1 MKMQLIGSSILIV
14 LTYTVL
20 SVDILLLIL
29 YDLFL
34 MIIALSLQWYYTPL
48 KLPYCWFSSA

>member
-29 YDLFL
+29 YDLF
-34 MIIALSLQWYYTPL
+34 
-48 KLPYCWFSSA
+48 